1 MISDMSEQGLDF
13 CAVNP
18 QIDSGL
24 ICTNIYLNSEVGLII
39 LDIESRIVCWNP
51 WLTKHSEV
59 DSKDVVGEKLVQVF
73 PILKSSSVERAI
85 YSSIKNSMS
94 SVISHTLN
102 HKPFPLK
109 RLTGQLIEQQII
121 VKPLLLE
128 NQQRFCLIQITDV
141 SSAVNREKQLIS
153 QANETKAISE
163 KLAREKE
170 RVQVTLNSIADAVI
184 TTDNSG
190 IILSMNPVAEM
201 MTGFSENEA
210 KGKKVEQV
218 YRLIHERTLE
228 SVQNPVM
235 QCIDHEDIISNDADH
250 ILQGV
255 VDRFSITD
263 SVAPIFDEKSN
274 MLGTILVFRDVTQS
288 RALSAEL
295 NWQALHDP
303 LTGLANRRKFES
315 EMKKLLIKAKS
326 EKVKHHLLYL
336 DLDQFKIVNDTCGH
350 DAGDE
355 LLKQITYTL
364 DKKTRKS
371 DLLAR
376 LGGDEFGVLLECCD
390 AEHALVVANN
400 LRLAVEDF
408 RFGWQTKSFRI
419 GVSIGIAEINGE
431 ESKASEILSAA
442 DAACYV
448 AKENGRNQ
456 VHFHAINSSASA
468 AHQKEMQ
475 WISRLQSALDN
486 NSFELYL
493 QRIQNADSLSVVS
506 EHYEVLL
513 RMIGEKGEIIP
524 PGAFLPAAERFNLI
538 GSIDRWVVDNVF
550 KKIRCLK
557 KNNQLSDKLTLSI
570 NLSGASMADDGLLDR
585 ISHLLDEAEL
595 PAENFCFEITET
607 AVIANLNQAQSFLSR
622 LRSKGCKIALDDFG
636 SGLSSFTYLKSL
648 PIDVLKIDGAFV
660 KDMVDDDIYKVF
672 VESINQIGHVM
683 GLTTIAEFV
692 ENDSILKMLSEIGVN
707 YTQGYGIHRPSPFDQ
722 AIMSTVGCV
731 TQ

>member
-1 MISDMSEQGLDF
+1 MNANE
-13 CAVNP
+13 
-18 QIDSGL
+18 
-24 ICTNIYLNSEVGLII
+24 
-39 LDIESRIVCWNP
+39 
-51 WLTKHSEV
+51 
-59 DSKDVVGEKLVQVF
+59 VVGEKLNRVF
-73 PILKSSSVERAI
+73 PVLENSSVERAI
-85 YSSIKNSMS
+85 QSSVKNGMS

-109 RLTGQLIEQQII
+109 RLSGQLIEQQII
-121 VKPLLLE
+121 VKPLFLE
-128 NQQRFCLIQITDV
+128 NHQRFCLIQITDV

-184 TTDNSG
+184 TTDQSG
-190 IILSMNPVAEM
+190 VILSMNPVAEI
-201 MTGFSENEA
+201 MTGFSENDA
-210 KGKKVEQV
+210 QGKKIEQV
-218 YRLIHERTLE
+218 YKLIHEETQEPIL
-228 SVQNPVM
+228 NPVM
-235 QCIDHEDIISNDADH
+235 QCIDHEDIVSNDADH
-250 ILQGV
+250 ILQGAV
-255 VDRFSITD
+255 SRYSITE
-263 SVAPIFDEKSN
+263 SVAPIFDENNS
-274 MLGTILVFRDVTQS
+274 MLGAILVFRDVTQS

-315 EMKKLLIKAKS
+315 EMKNLLMKAKS
-326 EKVKHHLLYL
+326 DKVKHHLLYL

-355 LLKQITYTL
+355 LLKQITNIL
-364 DKKTRKS
+364 ESKTRKN

-376 LGGDEFGVLLECCD
+376 LGGDEFGLLLEHCD
-390 AEHALVVANN
+390 AEHALLVANN

-419 GVSIGIAEINGE
+419 GVSIGISEINGK
-431 ESKASEILSAA
+431 ESKASKILSAA

-456 VHFHAINSSASA
+456 VHFHEINSSASA

-475 WISRLQSALDN
+475 WISRLQTALDN
-486 NSFELYL
+486 DRFELYL
-493 QRIQNADSLSVVS
+493 QRIQNAESLSVVS

-513 RMIGEKGEIIP
+513 RMIGEDGELIP

-550 KKIRCLK
+550 KKIQNLK
-557 KNNQLSDKLTLSI
+557 KNHQLSDKLTLSI

-585 ISHLLDEAEL
+585 INLLLDETDL
-595 PAENFCFEITET
+595 PAKNFCFEITET

-648 PIDVLKIDGAFV
+648 PIDILKIDGTFV
-660 KDMVDDDIYKVF
+660 KDMVVDDIYKVF
-672 VESINQIGHVM
+672 VESINQIGHAM

-692 ENDSILKMLSEIGVN
+692 ENDAILKMLSKMGVN
-707 YTQGYGIHRPSPFDQ
+707 YTQGYAIHRPSPFDS
-722 AIMSTVGCV
+722 AIMST
-731 TQ
+731 

>member
-1 MISDMSEQGLDF
+1 MSQQQQQLQFCNIS
-13 CAVNP
+13 P
-18 QIDSGL
+18 QIDPGL
-24 ICTNIYLNSEVGLII
+24 ICENIYLNSEVGLII
-39 LDIESRIVCWNP
+39 LDIDCRIVCWNP
-51 WLTKHSEV
+51 WITKHSAV
-59 DSKDVVGEKLVQVF
+59 NATDVVGEKLIQVF
-73 PILKSSSVERAI
+73 PVLDNSSVERAI
-85 YSSIKNSMS
+85 HSSVKNGMSSI
-94 SVISHTLN
+94 ISHTLN

-109 RLTGQLIEQQII
+109 RISGQLIEQQII

-128 NQQRFCLIQITDV
+128 TQQRYCLIQITDV

-153 QANETKAISE
+153 QANETKEISK

-184 TTDNSG
+184 TTDQSG
-190 IILSMNPVAEM
+190 IILSMNPVAEI

-210 KGKKVEQV
+210 QGKKIEQV
-218 YRLIHERTLE
+218 YRIIHERTLE
-228 SVQNPVM
+228 PISNPVM

-250 ILQGV
+250 ILQGAV
-255 VDRFSITD
+255 GRYSITE
-263 SVAPIFDEKSN
+263 SVAPIFDDDNN

-326 EKVKHHLLYL
+326 NKVKHHLLYL

-355 LLKQITYTL
+355 LLKQITNIL
-364 DKKTRKS
+364 ESKTRKN

-376 LGGDEFGVLLECCD
+376 LGGDEFGLLLENCD

-475 WISRLQSALDN
+475 WISRLQTALDN
-486 NSFELYL
+486 DNFELYL
-493 QRIQNADSLSVVS
+493 QRIQNAESPSVAS

-513 RMIGEKGEIIP
+513 RMIGEEGELIP

-550 KKIRCLK
+550 KKIKNLK
-557 KNNQLSDKLTLSI
+557 KNHQLSANLTLSI

-585 ISHLLDEAEL
+585 INHLLDKAAL
-595 PAENFCFEITET
+595 PAKNFCFEITET

-648 PIDVLKIDGAFV
+648 PIDVLKIDGTFV

-672 VESINQIGHVM
+672 VESINQIGHAM

-692 ENDSILKMLSEIGVN
+692 ENDAILKMLSEIGVN
-707 YTQGYGIHRPSPFDQ
+707 YTQGYAIHRPSPFDS
-722 AIMSTVGCV
+722 AIMST
-731 TQ
+731 